1 MSIDTKI
8 LNILGNLTQQYVKKT
23 IHHDQVTFVPGM

>member
-8 LNILGNLTQQYVKKT
+8 LNILGIVTQQYIKKT
-23 IHHDQVTFVPGM
+23 IHHDQATSVPGM

>member
-8 LNILGNLTQQYVKKT
+8 INILGNLTRQYIKKT
-23 IHHDQVTFVPGM
+23 IHHDQVTSVPGM